1 MKRLALIM
9 IARDEAD
16 SIARCLESARGVVDE
31 MIVLDT
37 GSVDATARIARAHGA
52 QVHGFAWSDDFAAA
66 RNAALALSSSDWNL
80 VLDAD
85 EWLEGGRGELDAML
99 SGPPVIGL
107 LPVTSEF
114 DLAGR
119 VERSTSWIAR
129 LLPRDVRYAGRI
141 HEQPQSALPRQRL
154 ALAVH
159 HDGYRQ
165 AALAR
170 KHGRNESLLLRA
182 LEEQPHDPYL
192 LYQLGKNRET
202 GGDFAGAV
210 PHYRQALALSTG
222 AAAFRHDLVV
232 RAIYTMKKAQLHQE
246 AIALADA
253 EMPNWPASPDYYF
266 ALGDLLLDW
275 TTLNPDAADELL
287 PMVEASFQ
295 RCLEIGDQPQLDGS
309 VHGRGSHLAAHNLAV
324 LYDGLGNSARADSY
338 RRLAQG
344 ETHA

>member
-1 MKRLALIM
+1 MKQLALIM

-16 SIARCLESARGVVDE
+16 TIARCLDSARGVVDE

-37 GSVDATARIARAHGA
+37 GSSDATVEIARAHGA
-52 QVHGFAWSDDFAAA
+52 QVHHFDWVDDFSAA
-66 RNAALALSSSDWNL
+66 RNAALALSSSAWNL

-85 EWLEGGRGELDAML
+85 EWIDGTRAELDAVL
-99 SGPPVIGL
+99 AGPPLIGL
-107 LPVTSEF
+107 LPISSEF

-119 VERSTSWIAR
+119 VERATSYIPR

-141 HEQPQSALPRQRL
+141 HEQPQSTLPRQRL

-165 AALAR
+165 AVLAR
-170 KHGRNESLLLRA
+170 KHGRNEALLLRA
-182 LEEQPHDPYL
+182 LEEHPEEPYL
-192 LYQLGKNRET
+192 LYQLGKNHET

-210 PHYRQALALSTG
+210 PSYRQALALSDHD
-222 AAAFRHDLVV
+222 AAFRHDLVV

-246 AIALADA
+246 GIALADA
-253 EMPNWPASPDYYF
+253 EMPNWQQSPDYYF

-275 TTLNPDAADELL
+275 TTLNPEAADELL

-324 LYDGLGNSARADSY
+324 LYEGLGNIPRAEAY
-338 RRLAQG
+338 RRLAAG
-344 ETHA
+344 G

>member
-1 MKRLALIM
+1 MKQLALIM
-9 IARDEAD
+9 IARDEAE
-16 SIARCLESARGVVDE
+16 SIARCLDSARGVVDE

-37 GSVDATARIARAHGA
+37 GSSDATAEIARAHGA
-52 QVHGFAWSDDFAAA
+52 QVHHAEWSDDFSAA
-66 RNAALALSSSDWNL
+66 RNAALALSSSAWNL

-85 EWLEGGRGELDAML
+85 EWLEGGREQLDAVL
-99 SGPPVIGL
+99 AGPPLIGL

-119 VERSTSWIAR
+119 IERSTSWIAR

-154 ALAVH
+154 GLAVH

-170 KHGRNESLLLRA
+170 KHGRNGALLQRA
-182 LEEQPHDPYL
+182 LGEHPDDPYL
-192 LYQLGKNRET
+192 LYQLGKDHET
-202 GGDFAGAV
+202 GGDFAAAV
-210 PHYRQALALSTG
+210 PPYREALARS
-222 AAAFRHDLVV
+222 APDAPFRHDLVV

-253 EMPNWPASPDYYF
+253 EMANWQQSPDYYF

-309 VHGRGSHLAAHNLAV
+309 VRGRGSHLAAHNLAV
-324 LYDGLGNSARADSY
+324 LYEGTGNLPRAEAY
-338 RRLAQG
+338 RRLAAG
-344 ETHA
+344 